1 MLLILKLGQ
10 EMERKLQDLFEAG
23 EVRPTM
29 DGTLLGR
36 DRKAHMR
43 QSPAW
48 LGRLAAGDQL

>member
-10 EMERKLQDLFEAG
+10 EMERKLLY
-23 EVRPTM
+23 VNTM

-36 DRKAHMR
+36 GRKAHMR